1 MRKLMFFLGA
11 VVLCALMGCSRENGP
26 VPEIELASSQEDVI
40 QLDPYENNVSIRFSS
55 ALEWHIE
62 VQGGDDW
69 VTVSPMEGQPGMAR
83 LTVIIRR
90 NLESEKRTA
99 VINICSGELAVPV
112 TVEQSG
118 FVPTFELLET
128 ETEISAA
135 GGKFSVWLN
144 ADVDYECVV
153 KADWIKEVFFKAADT
168 REHTFTAEPNPSS
181 ESRTGT
187 ISFVYGEDELSYTVR
202 QRPAGTEADDW
213 KRDSF
218 VHRSLAMRFTA
229 DWCGYCPNMAS
240 AFEEAETEMN
250 GRFVTLS
257 LHGGQSA
264 LEFDS
269 ISSLLS
275 RFNVA
280 AFPTGVVDAR
290 AGIPNYTNISTTAAV
305 AMNVAKETQETYP
318 AKTGI
323 AVNSK
328 LDGSELTVDLSL
340 YVKEADTYRA
350 VVVLIEDKIIGYQNG
365 VVAPSKYVHNNI
377 ARLAITSISGESV
390 NIGEDNTVW
399 EKTFTA
405 TVPSVCDPANLRI
418 LVYVEKPYG
427 VNEKVTGVEG
437 AEYDD
442 FGDRY
447 VDNCRAVK
455 VGENAPLELN

>member
-1 MRKLMFFLGA
+1 MS
-11 VVLCALMGCSRENGP
+11 CSRENGL
-26 VPEIELASSQEDVI
+26 VPEIELASSQEDII

-83 LTVIIRR
+83 LTVDVAR
-90 NLESEKRTA
+90 NLSDSDRNA
-99 VINICSGELAVPV
+99 VINICSMDFKVPV
-112 TVEQSG
+112 ILNQSA
-118 FVPTFELLET
+118 FQPTFELLSAET
-128 ETEISAA
+128 EVSAA
-135 GGKFSVWLN
+135 GGNFTVKVRS
-144 ADVDYECVV
+144 DVDYECRID
-153 KADWIKEVFFKAADT
+153 ASWIKEVSVRAVETDE
-168 REHTFTAEPNPSS
+168 RVFTAEKNTSS
-181 ESRTGT
+181 ESRSAE
-187 ISFVYGEDELSYTVR
+187 IKFVYGNLIRTFKVT

-213 KRDSF
+213 KKDSF

-229 DWCGYCPNMAS
+229 DWCGYCPNMAN

-264 LEFDS
+264 LEFNS
-269 ISSLLS
+269 ISPLLS

-280 AFPTGVVDAR
+280 GFPTGVVDAR
-290 AGIPNYTNISTTAAV
+290 ASIPNYTNISTTAVV

-328 LDGSELTVDLSL
+328 LNGSELTVDLSI
-340 YVKEADTYRA
+340 YVKEADTYKVVA
-350 VVVLIEDKIIGYQNG
+350 VLVEDKIIGYQNG
-365 VVAPSKYVHNNI
+365 VVAPSKYEHNNI

-427 VNEKVTGVEG
+427 VNGKVSGVEG

-455 VGENAPLELN
+455 IGENAPLELN